1 MKLLYILAETN
12 DFWSSRLP
20 LALAAKER
28 GCEIHLAAPGA
39 ADDLV
44 LKEFGF
50 HGHDLP
56 QARNGFSIFFA
67 AVKNI
72 FAIKKL
78 LRGLK
83 PHIAHTFTLKYSLL
97 TGLAACCSKNTKHV
111 FTIAGLGYL
120 FSGSDLKSKILLC
133 IAAPFLK
140 YALRRAETV
149 TFQNSDDMQIL
160 TFRNFVR
167 AKNTVLIR
175 GSGVDLQKF
184 SPRSDT
190 ESNPPLILLPTRL
203 IHDKGISIFIAMDE
217 ILKKRQIP
225 ARFQVAGGTTE
236 HNPLAITKAEME
248 RMVAGSNVEWIG
260 RADDMPALYAQA
272 TLIVY
277 PSWYREGIP
286 RVLLEAAACGKAIVT
301 TDHPGCRDA
310 VIHNETGLLVPVKN
324 AEETA
329 DAVEAI
335 LKNPALRKKMES
347 ASRALAEREFSV
359 DKVVTQTMKVY
370 GF

>member
-20 LALAAKER
+20 LALAAKEK
-28 GCEIHLAAPGA
+28 GCEVHLAAPGA

-56 QARNGFSIFFA
+56 PARNGFSICT

-78 LRGLK
+78 LRELK
-83 PHIAHTFTLKYSLL
+83 PDIAHTFTLKYSLL
-97 TGLAACCSKNTKHV
+97 TGLAACCTKSTRHV

-120 FSGSDLKSKILLC
+120 FSGNDLKSKILLC

-140 YALRRAETV
+140 YALRKAETV
-149 TFQNSDDMQIL
+149 TFQNSDDMDIL
-160 TFRNFVR
+160 IRRNFVR
-167 AKNTVLIR
+167 AENSVLIR

-184 SPRSDT
+184 APRNNT

-203 IHDKGISIFIAMDE
+203 IHDKGISVFIAMAE

-225 ARFQVAGGTTE
+225 ARFQVAGGITE
-236 HNPLAITKAEME
+236 HNPLAITKTEME
-248 RMVAGSNVEWIG
+248 RMVAGTPVEWIG
-260 RADDMPALYAQA
+260 RVDDMPGLYART

-301 TDHPGCRDA
+301 TDHPGCREV
-310 VIHNETGLLVPVKN
+310 VIHNENGLLVPVKN
-324 AEETA
+324 SEATA

-335 LKNPALRKKMES
+335 LTNPALRKKMES
-347 ASRALAEREFSV
+347 AGRALAEREFGI
-359 DKVVTQTMKVY
+359 DKVVAQTMKIY
-370 GF
+370 DF

>member
-20 LALAAKER
+20 LAFAAKEK

-44 LKEFGF
+44 LREFGF

-56 QARNGFSIFFA
+56 PAQNGFSIFA
-67 AVKNI
+67 AVKNV

-78 LRGLK
+78 LRELK
-83 PHIAHTFTLKYSLL
+83 PDIAHTFTLKYSLL
-97 TGLAACCSKNTKHV
+97 TGLATCCTKNTRHV

-120 FSGSDLKSKILLC
+120 FSGSDFKSKILLC

-140 YALRRAETV
+140 YALRKAKTV

-160 TFRNFVR
+160 TSQNFVR
-167 AKNTVLIR
+167 SENAVLIR

-184 SPRSDT
+184 APRGDAESDL
-190 ESNPPLILLPTRL
+190 PLILLPTRL
-203 IHDKGISIFIAMDE
+203 IHDKGISVFIAMAE

-260 RADDMPALYAQA
+260 RVDDMPALYASA

-286 RVLLEAAACGKAIVT
+286 RVLLEAAAMGKVIIT

-324 AEETA
+324 AKETA
-329 DAVEAI
+329 NAVEAI
-335 LKNPALRKKMES
+335 LTNPALRKKMES
-347 ASRALAEREFSV
+347 AGRALAEQEFSV
-359 DKVVTQTMKVY
+359 DKVVMRTMKVY
-370 GF
+370 GL

>member
-20 LALAAKER
+20 LAMAAKEK
-28 GCEIHLAAPGA
+28 GCEIYVAAPGA

-56 QARNGFSIFFA
+56 PARNGFSIFS
-67 AVKNI
+67 AVKNV
-72 FAIKKL
+72 FSIKKL
-78 LRGLK
+78 LRELK
-83 PHIAHTFTLKYSLL
+83 PDIAHTFTLKYSLL
-97 TGLAACCSKNTKHV
+97 TGLASCCAKNTKHI

-120 FSGSDLKSKILLC
+120 FSGNDIKSKILLC

-140 YALRRAETV
+140 YALRKAETV

-160 TFRNFVR
+160 TSRNFVR
-167 AKNTVLIR
+167 AENSVLIR

-184 SPRSDT
+184 SPSSGA
-190 ESNPPLILLPTRL
+190 ESNPPLVLLPTRL
-203 IHDKGISIFIAMDE
+203 IHDKGISVFMAMAE
-217 ILKKRQIP
+217 ILKKRHIP
-225 ARFQVAGGTTE
+225 ARFQVAGGVTQ

-248 RMVAGSNVEWIG
+248 RMVAGSAVEWIG
-260 RADDMPALYAQA
+260 RVDDMPALYAQT

-301 TDHPGCRDA
+301 TDHPGCREA
-310 VIHNETGLLVPVKN
+310 VIPNETGLLVPIKN
-324 AEETA
+324 AQAAA

-335 LKNPALRKKMES
+335 LKNPTLRKKMES
-347 ASRALAEREFSV
+347 AGRALAEREFSV
-359 DKVVTQTMKVY
+359 DKVVTQTIKVY

>member
-20 LALAAKER
+20 LALAAKEK

-44 LKEFGF
+44 LREFGF

-56 QARNGFSIFFA
+56 PARNGFSIFA
-67 AVKNI
+67 AIKSI
-72 FAIKKL
+72 FSIKKL
-78 LRGLK
+78 LRKLK
-83 PHIAHTFTLKYSLL
+83 PDIAHTFTLKYSLL
-97 TGLAACCSKNTKHV
+97 TGLASCCSKNTRHV

-120 FSGSDLKSKILLC
+120 FSASGIKSKILLC
-133 IAAPFLK
+133 IASPFLK
-140 YALRRAETV
+140 YALRKAETV

-160 TFRNFVR
+160 TSQNFVR
-167 AKNTVLIR
+167 SENAVLIR

-184 SPRSDT
+184 SPRGDA
-190 ESNPPLILLPTRL
+190 ESNPPLVLLPTRL
-203 IHDKGISIFIAMDE
+203 IHNKGISVFIAMAE
-217 ILKKRQIP
+217 ILKQRQIP
-225 ARFQVAGGTTE
+225 ARFQVAGGVTE
-236 HNPLAITKAEME
+236 HNPLAITKLEME
-248 RMVAGSNVEWIG
+248 RMVAGSAVEWIG
-260 RADDMPALYAQA
+260 RVDDMPALYAQA

-310 VIHNETGLLVPVKN
+310 VIHNETGFLVPVKN

-329 DAVEAI
+329 NAVEVI
-335 LKNPALRKKMES
+335 LKNPALRKEMES
-347 ASRALAEREFSV
+347 AGRALAEREFGI